1 MLPLAAWS
9 DNITFADS
17 NVKAICVQ
25 NWDTDDD
32 GELSEAEASAVNTLG
47 QVFTYNT
54 DITSFNELQ
63 HFTGLTNIGDNAFS
77 GCSSLTSVIIPAN
90 IKSIG
95 NNAFSGCERIEN
107 LIIPDGVQTIKSA
120 AFAGLERITSLH
132 IPQSVTSIEYSM
144 GQPFYYCKSLQTI
157 TVDENNQNYDSR
169 NNCNAIIEKSTN
181 TLVAGCVNTTIPNGT
196 KIIGKAAF
204 YGSSFES
211 VSLPSGITTIGSN
224 SFSNCEYL
232 KSITIPSGVTLI
244 DEYAFSYCPQLES
257 ISLPNS
263 LKTIGFRAFSTNSNY
278 LKTVVI
284 PEGVETIGNIAF
296 ENCYALESVT
306 LPSTLTSHFNSTFE
320 GCSQLTEVYV
330 YMSSPNTIQNEL
342 AFPNSASATLYV
354 PAGSKAA
361 YEAADYWKEFKE
373 IQEFGY
379 MGKVDSELTG
389 VTDISCFRIVQP
401 GTLQNI
407 YVNAG
412 KPRKVKIIGNVS
424 PTDLEAL
431 SKDGYQY
438 EMHHPV
444 FVDLS
449 EANIQA
455 GSYYDRGKN
464 KTVNTPE
471 GFLNADWLGCINSE
485 NDDSSWYGP
494 ETIVLPNSLTEF
506 EGWAQTIYSTQTIPF
521 NTTVREPVVG
531 VVYGVCKFY
540 VPSGTK
546 TAWEELT
553 TDPDKVMFYDGPVKG
568 ITVQTAGT
576 LKSLLTSQEIATI
589 NELTVKGTIN
599 AVDFATMKN
608 MKSLSSLAIEANI
621 AAYEG
626 SEGPFNGYTSYRLGE
641 IPAETF
647 QNNVNLKSV
656 SVFQS
661 SNIKGLNIGDYAF
674 DGCTNLSS
682 FNCEGFSS
690 LGDFCFRNTKVMGG
704 LLLGATFTYS
714 DDEDLTYSEN
724 NREFEEIGLQPFFGV
739 KGGYQWDY
747 ARYKSEI
754 ESDDYDKLYVLK
766 NFSVIP
772 SYYSNR
778 SFFSGITNKD
788 ENLLYSISTT
798 KEYSLVL
805 PNSITTLAD
814 YAVSGLQ
821 LKSINLNAVTTIGDG
836 LLYQCPLLQS
846 IICDNTAFKS
856 VDGVLYSADQKS
868 LIKYPCAN
876 VAESLTIP
884 ASVNMISKWAFEGS
898 KNLRTIK
905 IEATAPPTLDSQA
918 FDEFNVAEIS
928 LYVPAGCKAD
938 YEAADYWKEFK
949 EIVEVREIW
958 SGKQIIKDWNSLFIE
973 KEKLSDL
980 KVGDLLHVTVK
991 DVTEGATTENWMVF
1005 CDFRDGDWTK
1015 MDEWKVLAEN
1025 TKEVTYLLT
1034 GDILHFIKDKG
1045 MLFTGSGYTVTQVY
1059 TTETVY
1065 TGSGNS
1071 IWVGNQTADAANI
1084 SIEHLKN
1091 ANDKSGLRVDDIIRL
1106 TFAGEGGDFNLYFM
1120 GEDTNWQYQD
1130 VGEIVKERTE
1140 TGADV
1145 RVTQGMVDM
1154 LSNNL
1159 SALVVGVENITLTQV
1174 ELIQNSWF
1182 NIAVNSDMEGT
1193 DNVCFL
1199 SRENRLENDE
1209 IVPSTIVEGAGVDG
1223 SRGIVIQS
1231 AGNPTNVYDTQFF
1244 FRLPQALPAGT
1255 KYRISFDYKASQEAS
1270 CNTEIHADPG
1280 TWISS
1285 GIGTIDCTTD
1295 WKHFELRETVSAE
1308 QSPADNPMRTVAFC
1322 LAATPTSSTYY
1333 FDNIVFEIDKSQ
1345 ITPLAIVAEA
1355 PTAKEITFTG
1365 EAQELVNPGRALF
1378 GAMQYSLDGTNYSSN
1393 IPTGID
1399 VGEYTIYY
1407 KVVGDEEHD
1416 DTEAATVSVTIE
1428 EVMIEE
1434 TDISLLDN
1442 AIFLERTE
1450 GLTGGTVKL
1459 NIQLKNP
1466 DYNPVGCSFRLTL
1479 PEGFTLKKDEY
1490 GELEYEIDSRARRMS
1505 VISTEKSEGIYNF
1518 VLTPAS
1524 GEAVIDG
1531 IEGTVLT
1538 LTMVVPEDAAVGEHA
1553 ILLTRNLVQ
1562 REVDGAVRDAEL
1574 SDVVAICNVDDYLP
1588 GDVNADNKITP
1599 SDAIMILYHYFEI
1612 AQSGFVA
1619 KAADVNQDGNISP
1632 ADAIQNL
1639 LFYFSNDSEAPAK
1652 AFWGETEE
1660 KQPE

>member
-1 MLPLAAWS
+1 MPSPPAIDSNTFNSSYSRSDATLYVPAGCKAAYETADYWKEFKQIVEMEAPS
-9 DNITFADS
+9 PAITFTDA

-32 GELSEAEASAVNTLG
+32 GELSETEAAAVTDLGEVFKGNTE
-47 QVFTYNT
+47 
-54 DITSFNELQ
+54 ISSFDELQ
-63 HFTGLTNIGDNAFS
+63 YFTGLTEIGSQAFAD
-77 GCSSLTSVIIPAN
+77 CTNLTSVSLPTAVIKIQGWAFSNTGFTTFTIPDQIEEVAAHAFYSCKQLTALNIGTGLSTIGWKSFASCPALSQIVVSEDNPKYDSRNESNCIIETETNTLIIGCKNTCIPSTVTRIATVAFEGCWNLTEIALPSSLVEIGELAFSWCINLTSITIPA
-90 IKSIG
+90 
-95 NNAFSGCERIEN
+95 
-107 LIIPDGVQTIKSA
+107 
-120 AFAGLERITSLH
+120 
-132 IPQSVTSIEYSM
+132 SVTSI
-144 GQPFYYCKSLQTI
+144 
-157 TVDENNQNYDSR
+157 
-169 NNCNAIIEKSTN
+169 
-181 TLVAGCVNTTIPNGT
+181 
-196 KIIGKAAF
+196 
-204 YGSSFES
+204 
-211 VSLPSGITTIGSN
+211 GSN
-224 SFSNCEYL
+224 
-232 KSITIPSGVTLI
+232 
-244 DEYAFSYCPQLES
+244 
-257 ISLPNS
+257 
-263 LKTIGFRAFSTNSNY
+263 
-278 LKTVVI
+278 
-284 PEGVETIGNIAF
+284 AF
-296 ENCYALESVT
+296 ENCGI
-306 LPSTLTSHFNSTFE
+306 LTSVVVENVSPITIDENTF
-320 GCSQLTEVYV
+320 S
-330 YMSSPNTIQNEL
+330 NRAN
-342 AFPNSASATLYV
+342 ATLYV
-354 PAGSKAA
+354 PAG
-361 YEAADYWKEFKE
+361 
-373 IQEFGY
+373 
-379 MGKVDSELTG
+379 
-389 VTDISCFRIVQP
+389 
-401 GTLQNI
+401 
-407 YVNAG
+407 
-412 KPRKVKIIGNVS
+412 
-424 PTDLEAL
+424 
-431 SKDGYQY
+431 
-438 EMHHPV
+438 
-444 FVDLS
+444 
-449 EANIQA
+449 
-455 GSYYDRGKN
+455 
-464 KTVNTPE
+464 
-471 GFLNADWLGCINSE
+471 
-485 NDDSSWYGP
+485 
-494 ETIVLPNSLTEF
+494 
-506 EGWAQTIYSTQTIPF
+506 
-521 NTTVREPVVG
+521 
-531 VVYGVCKFY
+531 
-540 VPSGTK
+540 TK
-546 TAWEELT
+546 TA
-553 TDPDKVMFYDGPVKG
+553 
-568 ITVQTAGT
+568 
-576 LKSLLTSQEIATI
+576 
-589 NELTVKGTIN
+589 
-599 AVDFATMKN
+599 
-608 MKSLSSLAIEANI
+608 
-621 AAYEG
+621 YE
-626 SEGPFNGYTSYRLGE
+626 R
-641 IPAETF
+641 
-647 QNNVNLKSV
+647 
-656 SVFQS
+656 
-661 SNIKGLNIGDYAF
+661 
-674 DGCTNLSS
+674 
-682 FNCEGFSS
+682 
-690 LGDFCFRNTKVMGG
+690 
-704 LLLGATFTYS
+704 
-714 DDEDLTYSEN
+714 
-724 NREFEEIGLQPFFGV
+724 
-739 KGGYQWDY
+739 
-747 ARYKSEI
+747 
-754 ESDDYDKLYVLK
+754 
-766 NFSVIP
+766 
-772 SYYSNR
+772 
-778 SFFSGITNKD
+778 
-788 ENLLYSISTT
+788 
-798 KEYSLVL
+798 
-805 PNSITTLAD
+805 AD
-814 YAVSGLQ
+814 
-821 LKSINLNAVTTIGDG
+821 N
-836 LLYQCPLLQS
+836 
-846 IICDNTAFKS
+846 
-856 VDGVLYSADQKS
+856 
-868 LIKYPCAN
+868 
-876 VAESLTIP
+876 
-884 ASVNMISKWAFEGS
+884 
-898 KNLRTIK
+898 
-905 IEATAPPTLDSQA
+905 
-918 FDEFNVAEIS
+918 
-928 LYVPAGCKAD
+928 
-938 YEAADYWKEFK
+938 WKEFK

-1106 TFAGEGGDFNLYFM
+1106 TFAGEGGDFNLYFL

-1159 SALVVGVENITLTQV
+1159 GALVVGVENITLTQV

-1280 TWISS
+1280 TWIWN

-1378 GAMQYSLDGTNYSSN
+1378 GAMQYSIDGTNYSSN

-1407 KVVGDEEHD
+1407 KVVGDEDHD

-1490 GELEYEIDSRARRMS
+1490 GELEYEIGSRARRMS

-1518 VLTPAS
+1518 TLTPAS

-1562 REVDGAVRDAEL
+1562 REVEGAVRDAEL

-1588 GDVNADNKITP
+1588 GDVNADGKITP

-1612 AQSGFVA
+1612 AQSGFVM